1 MDDLSDNFK
10 KFHDEIICENIQLKA
25 KIEALENLVKS
36 SLFLLFDTPNY
47 NQLMKEYVLKQANN
61 FDSLSREKQ
70 VYDIQFGKDIKRQY
84 QFKLDELMKEL
95 R

>member
-1 MDDLSDNFK
+1 MDDLSEDFK

-36 SLFLLFDTPNY
+36 SLFLLFDESNY
-47 NQLMKEYVLKQANN
+47 NQLIREYVLKQAND

-70 VYDIQFGKDIKRQY
+70 VYDVRLSRDIKLEY
-84 QFKLDELMKEL
+84 QFKLEQLMKEL
-95 R
+95 K